1 MTLSVRLA
9 GTAALGVLAT
19 VPVAAQRAA
28 PTTWAITGARL
39 VPVSGPPI
47 ASGTLV
53 VRDGRIAALGAGVR
67 APADAR
73 TIDGT
78 GLTIY
83 PGLIDAAG
91 TLGQRS
97 ATGGG
102 GGGGAAA
109 AAPATGTAT
118 RPAGLRPE
126 TDVLDALV
134 TDGFDGPHGAG
145 ITAALTAPT
154 GGLFQGRSA
163 VIALRSDETAKMV
176 VRTPVAL
183 HVAFQGVRGAFP
195 GSLLGVFAEFR
206 QQLLDAK
213 RYGAM
218 QAAAA
223 ANPRGTARPAL
234 DASLEALQPVLAG
247 TMPVAFNAS
256 SEREIHRALD
266 LAAEFKLRAMIVG
279 GQEAWKVADRLRTMN
294 VPVIQSLNFPKKPT
308 NVAADADPEPV
319 RVLRTRVE
327 SPAGPAK
334 LAAAGVR
341 MAFASGG
348 ASWTDHLGNLRAT
361 VKAGLAAEAALRAHT
376 LGAAELLGVAD
387 RLGSLEVGKVANL
400 TVVRGDLFSDSAKV
414 THVFVDGTPRTLDTA
429 RPAPAGGRGAGAAR
443 AASLT
448 GTWTVTVALEGKEY
462 AITLQLT
469 QVESKLTG
477 TMQGALGTAEITQG
491 ELTGEGEFRFTAPVT
506 VREGTEEGVFVGVLT
521 GNAVRGGLSI
531 VGHALGR
538 FSGTRPGPA
547 GDAPRGA
554 GRTRPSTTP

>member
-1 MTLSVRLA
+1 
-9 GTAALGVLAT
+9 
-19 VPVAAQRAA
+19 
-28 PTTWAITGARL
+28 
-39 VPVSGPPI
+39 
-47 ASGTLV
+47 
-53 VRDGRIAALGAGVR
+53 
-67 APADAR
+67 
-73 TIDGT
+73 
-78 GLTIY
+78 
-83 PGLIDAAG
+83 
-91 TLGQRS
+91 
-97 ATGGG
+97 
-102 GGGGAAA
+102 
-109 AAPATGTAT
+109 
-118 RPAGLRPE
+118 
-126 TDVLDALV
+126 
-134 TDGFDGPHGAG
+134 
-145 ITAALTAPT
+145 
-154 GGLFQGRSA
+154 
-163 VIALRSDETAKMV
+163 MV

-183 HVAFQGVRGAFP
+183 HVAFQGVRGAFL

-206 QQLLDAK
+206 QQLLDAR

-234 DASLEALQPVLAG
+234 DASMEALQPVLAG

-266 LAAEFKLRAMIVG
+266 LATEFKLRAMIVG
-279 GQEAWKVADRLRTMN
+279 GQEAWKVADRLRAMN

-361 VKAGLAAEAALRAHT
+361 VKHGLAADAALRAHT

-414 THVFVDGTPRTLDTA
+414 THVFVDGTPRTLEAA
-429 RPAPAGGRGAGAAR
+429 RPAAAGRGAGPGAAR
-443 AASLT
+443 ASSLA
-448 GTWTVTVALEGKEY
+448 GTWTTTVALEGKEY
-462 AITLQLT
+462 AITLQLA
-469 QVESKLTG
+469 QAESKLTG

-521 GNAVRGGLSI
+521 GNAIRGGLTV
-531 VGHALGR
+531 VGHSLGR
-538 FSGTRPGPA
+538 FSGTRPGAA

-554 GRTRPSTTP
+554 GRARPSTTP

>member
-9 GTAALGVLAT
+9 GAAVLGVLAA

-47 ASGTLV
+47 AAGTLV
-53 VRDGRIAALGAGVR
+53 VREGRIAALGAGVR

-73 TIDGT
+73 IIDGT

-91 TLGQRS
+91 ALGQR
-97 ATGGG
+97 AAAGGE
-102 GGGGAAA
+102 GGGGAA
-109 AAPATGTAT
+109 ATGTAT

-134 TDGFDGPHGAG
+134 TDAFDGPHGAG

-163 VIALRSDETAKMV
+163 VIALRSDEAATMV
-176 VRTPVAL
+176 VRAPVAL

-206 QQLLDAK
+206 QQLLDAR

-223 ANPRGTARPAL
+223 ANPRGTARPAF
-234 DASLEALQPVLAG
+234 DASMEALQPVLAG

-266 LAAEFKLRAMIVG
+266 LATEFRLQAMIVG
-279 GQEAWKVADRLRTMN
+279 GQEAWKIADRLRAMN

-327 SPAGPAK
+327 APAGPAK

-348 ASWTDHLGNLRAT
+348 ASWGDHLGNLRAT
-361 VKAGLAAEAALRAHT
+361 VTNGLAADAALRAHT

-414 THVFVDGTPRTLDTA
+414 THVFVDGTPRTLDAA
-429 RPAPAGGRGAGAAR
+429 RPAAAGRGPGAGAAR
-443 AASLT
+443 ATTLT
-448 GTWTVTVALEGKEY
+448 GTWTTTVALEEKEY

-469 QVESKLTG
+469 QVEAKLTG

-506 VREGTEEGVFVGVLT
+506 VREGTEEGIFVGVLT

-538 FSGTRPGPA
+538 FSGTRPNPA
-547 GDAPRGA
+547 GDAPSGA
-554 GRTRPSTTP
+554 GRARPSTTP